1 MHELIADKPVIF
13 LDVGNTIDRPASG
26 DWMFTDLFYGL
37 AGEQLKQRDPGEV
50 RKARRA
56 AADFL
61 LKNHLVRSEEEEA
74 AQFRQYYRIVS
85 DRLRLG
91 LTEDELAAVA
101 RDRTYNMDNYV
112 IYPDVRRVMETL
124 SRTRRLG
131 IISDTWPSIENQLR
145 TLGVLQYVSFMTCS
159 YMLGVFKP
167 DRRIFLDALEKCGH
181 AARETVF
188 IDDAPQNLA
197 GAARL
202 GITPILIAADPGYD
216 PETPF
221 AKIHSLSELL

>member
-37 AGEQLKQRDPGEV
+37 AGEQLKQRDPEEV

-61 LKNHLVRSEEEEA
+61 LKNHLVRNEEEEA